1 MNDTVMIN
9 DHRLKISTK
18 TVKANGRNYTYYIAK
33 MNLGKDPTTGK
44 QRQHDFTA
52 NSKEELI
59 KTLERELSKPVLPP
73 EASYLLSSWLDTWIN
88 LFIKGLFQI

>member
-18 TVKANGRNYTYYIAK
+18 TVKANGRNYIYYIAK

-52 NSKEELI
+52 NSKENLI
-59 KTLERELSKPVLPP
+59 MILERELSSTSQEKTLNIWSIHESANRLV
-73 EASYLLSSWLDTWIN
+73 S
-88 LFIKGLFQI
+88 

>member
-9 DHRLKISTK
+9 NHRLEISTK
-18 TVKANGRNYTYYIAK
+18 TVRPNGRNYTYYIAK

-44 QRQHDFTA
+44 QKQHNFTA

-59 KTLERELSKPVLPP
+59 RILEREL
-73 EASYLLSSWLDTWIN
+73 
-88 LFIKGLFQI
+88 G

>member
-1 MNDTVMIN
+1 MNNTVMIN

-18 TVKANGRNYTYYIAK
+18 TVKANGRNYIYYIAK

-59 KTLERELSKPVLPP
+59 KILEENYV
-73 EASYLLSSWLDTWIN
+73 N
-88 LFIKGLFQI
+88 LFFPLKHHTHFHYG

>member
-18 TVKANGRNYTYYIAK
+18 TVKANGRNYIYYIAK

-52 NSKEELI
+52 N
-59 KTLERELSKPVLPP
+59 
-73 EASYLLSSWLDTWIN
+73 
-88 LFIKGLFQI
+88 

>member
-18 TVKANGRNYTYYIAK
+18 TVKANGRNYIYYIAK

-52 NSKEELI
+52 NSKENLI
-59 KTLERELSKPVLPP
+59 NV
-73 EASYLLSSWLDTWIN
+73 LLSDEKIGYDPVKKETIQREKIITIIN
-88 LFIKGLFQI
+88 ELKKKMG